1 MTPGIDDKSFRFGE
15 IDNIRTQ
22 KLNLL
27 LEAAKSHAAA
37 LAALPT
43 FGTMASQNANSVA
56 ITGGTITGIT
66 DLAVADGGT
75 GASTDA
81 DARTNLGLGS
91 IATQNADAV
100 TITGGGA
107 QFTSPSSLSGNTTAN
122 ATFAITYTGSPGAG
136 PTPRVQ
142 LVTASTPTAAN
153 QRLGTFNFAGHDT
166 GGSVS
171 AACSII
177 AKSLAAWTAS
187 DNSSY
192 YQFNATPAGSTTPQE
207 AAAVYPTY
215 FQLPAASHY
224 KVGTNQV
231 VGARKTGWSTATGTA
246 SRATFDT
253 ASVTTAQLAQR
264 VKALIDDFH
273 ATAGHGLLGS

>member
-1 MTPGIDDKSFRFGE
+1 MTPGIADKTFRFGE
-15 IDNIRTQ
+15 QDNIRTQ

-27 LEAAKSHAAA
+27 LSATVAAQAAIDA
-37 LAALPT
+37 
-43 FGTMASQNANSVA
+43 FGTMAAQDANAVA

-75 GASTDA
+75 GASTA
-81 DARTNLGLGS
+81 AGARTNLGLGS

-107 QFTSPSSLSGNTTAN
+107 QFTSPSSLSGDTTAN
-122 ATFAITYTGSPGAG
+122 ATFTINYTGSPGSG

-142 LVTASTPTAAN
+142 LVTAAIPTAAN
-153 QRLGTFNFAGHDT
+153 QRIGTFNFAGWTAADT
-166 GGSVS
+166 VT

-177 AKSLAAWTAS
+177 AKSLNAWSSTDS
-187 DNSSY
+187 GSY
-192 YQFNATPAGSTTPQE
+192 YQLNATPAGSTTPQE

-231 VGARKTGWSTATGTA
+231 LGARKTGWATATGTA
-246 SRATFDT
+246 TRTTFATG
-253 ASVTTAQLAQR
+253 SVTLAQLAER
-264 VKALIDDFH
+264 VKALIDDLH
-273 ATAGHGLLGS
+273 ATAGHGLIGT